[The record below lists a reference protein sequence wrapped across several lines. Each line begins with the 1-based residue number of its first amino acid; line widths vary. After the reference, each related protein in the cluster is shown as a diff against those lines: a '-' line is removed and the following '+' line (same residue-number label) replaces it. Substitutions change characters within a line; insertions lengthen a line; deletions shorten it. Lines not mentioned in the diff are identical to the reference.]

1 MRDSRGSAV
10 ASRARLLLVLGMVV
24 AACNGGAEATTTT
37 TATTISVETTTTA
50 AAPPP
55 ECPDAFCVRYHI
67 RPEAA
72 WADGTPVTAGDFAFT
87 LETLMD
93 QNLEI
98 ASRSGYS
105 LITGYNVVDDKTF
118 LAIFSEVYAPWRSL
132 FNVVLPAHE
141 LGDQP
146 FNEVWDEAITL
157 GSGPFQFSEYVA
169 EESISLT
176 RNPNY
181 WATRD
186 PASGASMGD
195 VQNVRID
202 FLGDS
207 ATLIDA
213 LRDEEIDMF
222 YPEPNESLVDEVTSM
237 GDITSEIG
245 PGRIWEHIDFN
256 HDDPLLSKR
265 YIREAF
271 ARAIDRE
278 EVLEEVVRPMLE
290 GAVALGNT
298 VWLTETPYYE
308 DHFGQFTYDPEA
320 ARQLLSANGC
330 VEGEDGIYVCD
341 GQRLSFRWATT
352 AGIEGREALFDLA
365 QEDLLEVGI
374 EVVADFGPATRVF
387 ANEFIYGDSSVW
399 QILNFAWF
407 GAADPSGRNTVYYC
421 EGAAPSGF
429 GDINVN
435 RYCNDEIEDLIRQ
448 TETEVDDQARAA
460 LYNQA
465 DSLYLGD
472 VASIPLYQKPS
483 FFAWNEVITGP
494 RDNPSSSGPFWN
506 ISTWS
511 GKPDIVFG
519 VDQGPE
525 TLNVLEP
532 GGDHFTASLVSSA
545 VLEGAFTVAPDFTY
559 VPVLVSRADVIVTA
573 S

>member
-1 MRDSRGSAV
+1 
-10 ASRARLLLVLGMVV
+10 LLVLGLV
-24 AACNGGAEATTTT
+24 AAACTGEAE
-37 TATTISVETTTTA
+37 VTTTTA
-50 AAPPP
+50 AATTTTRAPTTTEAPSP

-67 RPEAA
+67 RPDAA

-93 QNLEI
+93 QDLQI
-98 ASRSGYS
+98 ASRAGYN
-105 LITGYNVVDDKTF
+105 LITGYEIVDDKTF
-118 LAIFSEVYAPWRSL
+118 LAIFSEVYAPWRNL

-141 LGDQP
+141 LSGKP

-181 WATRD
+181 WASRD

-195 VQNVRID
+195 VQSLRID

-207 ATLIDA
+207 ETLVDA

-222 YPEPNESLVDEVTSM
+222 YPEPNEDLVDEVTSM
-237 GDITSEIG
+237 GDVTTEIG

-256 HDDPLLSKR
+256 HDDPLLSKKF
-265 YIREAF
+265 IREAF

-278 EVLEEVVRPMLE
+278 EVLDEVVRPMLE
-290 GAVALGNT
+290 DAVPLGNT

-308 DHFGQFTYDPEA
+308 DHFSQYGYDPEA
-320 ARQLLSANGC
+320 AEQLLVANGC
-330 VEGEDGIYVCD
+330 VQGEDGIYLCD

-352 AGIEGREALFDLA
+352 AGVEGREALFDLA

-387 ANEFIYGDSSVW
+387 ANEFIYGDASVW

-448 TETEVDDQARAA
+448 TETEVDEQTRAD
-460 LYNQA
+460 LYNEA
-465 DSLYLGD
+465 DALYLGD

-494 RDNPSSSGPFWN
+494 KDNPSASGPLWN
-506 ISTWS
+506 VSTWS
-511 GKPDIVFG
+511 GKPDVVFG

-545 VLEGAFTVAPDFTY
+545 ILEGAFTVAPDFTY
-559 VPVLVSRADVIVTA
+559 VPVLVSRADVIVTEG
-573 S
+573 